1 MLFLLHMFYY
11 NWFISDLFF
20 EITCNTIP
28 QVNTNNNIT
37 IGKDTPVLGFSGT
50 LLIVPLVEIDIISLY
65 TLFLISFYI
74 FIHFHYK

>member
-65 TLFLISFYI
+65 FSAPTITVL
-74 FIHFHYK
+74 